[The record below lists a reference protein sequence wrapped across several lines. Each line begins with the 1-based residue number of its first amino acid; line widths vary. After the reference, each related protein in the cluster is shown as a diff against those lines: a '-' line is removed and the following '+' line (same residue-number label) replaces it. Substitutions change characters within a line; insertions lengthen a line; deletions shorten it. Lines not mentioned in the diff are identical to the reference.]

1 MFGIFKS
8 RIDKLA
14 DKRKSLMEKREKAT
28 HRFQVEQAK
37 LSAEITRLQLKSYE
51 LDDTSKKTE
60 KQLNFKIDK
69 VMKEIEAENEY
80 VKAVTIDE
88 QDEYLK
94 DHKNQEPKE
103 KKGK

>member
-1 MFGIFKS
+1 MLGIKS

-14 DKRKSLMEKREKAT
+14 DKRKSLMEKREKVT
-28 HRFQVEQAK
+28 HKYQVEQAK
-37 LSAEITRLQLKSYE
+37 ISAEITRLE
-51 LDDTSKKTE
+51 LLGIELGDKSKKLE

-94 DHKNQEPKE
+94 DHQNQETRG

>member
-14 DKRKSLMEKREKAT
+14 DKRKSLMEKRERTVHKY
-28 HRFQVEQAK
+28 QVEQAK
-37 LSAEITRLQLKSYE
+37 ISAEITRLQLESYE
-51 LDDTSKKTE
+51 LSDKSKKLE

-94 DHKNQEPKE
+94 DHAKQDLKPKKE
-103 KKGK
+103 K

>member
-1 MFGIFKS
+1 MFGIKS

-14 DKRKSLMEKREKAT
+14 DKRKALMEKREKTT
-28 HRFQVEQAK
+28 HKYQVEQAK
-37 LSAEITRLQLKSYE
+37 ISAEITRLE
-51 LDDTSKKTE
+51 LLGLELGDKSKKLE

-94 DHKNQEPKE
+94 DHAEKT